1 MINQPP
7 VNILILG
14 ASGMLGSSLFY
25 KLPLMNSG
33 YNVFGTYRK
42 GSSTPVL
49 GQFMTALRLDDVFNR
64 PALVK
69 LLKKNKINV
78 IINAVGLI
86 KQIKGQVSKS
96 DFIKI
101 NAWLPHFIAE
111 ICEEL
116 NIRFIEISTD
126 CVFSGTKGNYNE
138 NSPPDAQ
145 DIYGVT
151 KLLGEITDKPNVLTI
166 RTSIIGHENNRSAS
180 LVDWFLS
187 SSGTVNGYRN
197 AVFSGFPTVVLSSI
211 LGKYILPDTSIHG
224 LFHISSRPINK
235 FELLSLIADIYNHK
249 IVIKAEESTII
260 DRSLNSDKFMGLTG
274 YEPPEWPELIEI
286 MKRERPK
293 WNQHE

>member
-1 MINQPP
+1 MLKLRSTKMINQPP

-25 KLPLMNSG
+25 KLPLMNKG

-187 SSGTVNGYRN
+187 SSGTVNGYKN
-197 AVFSGFPTVVLSSI
+197 AVFSGFPTVVLSGI
-211 LGKYILPDTSIHG
+211 LGKYILPDTSYTWAFSYI
-224 LFHISSRPINK
+224 L
-235 FELLSLIADIYNHK
+235 
-249 IVIKAEESTII
+249 
-260 DRSLNSDKFMGLTG
+260 
-274 YEPPEWPELIEI
+274 
-286 MKRERPK
+286 
-293 WNQHE
+293 